1 VRCIPSRIGL
11 ALGVALALAGLGPA
25 PCGAQP
31 AARAVAQEIELPS
44 EAPSGVAINDR
55 IWLWFYRAQPDSGPP
70 APAVV
75 LLAALGDGRMALMK
89 RFARFLAARGIGCAL
104 VTLPYHARRCP
115 PGDLP
120 ARHFLDADARGAVQA
135 MEQSVADVCTVVTWL
150 GRQPGI
156 DASRIGIVG
165 VSLGAIVAHL
175 AMGQDTRLTAGVAI
189 LGAGNLADLRRGGLA
204 ARLLGYPTAAEPD
217 ADAAAR
223 IRQVDPLQYADRNRP
238 RRVLMIQAAR
248 DLAIPPRDARALW
261 EALGR
266 PLIRWV
272 DTNHFGLS
280 LAVDPVMRI
289 SLAYLQ
295 SVWDGTVRDDRA
307 LPALHAP
314 TLKCGLLAGLDAIL
328 EPALQWQ
335 ALSFGRRDHMALLHA
350 DLGLTGR
357 GPFLGLALTVNA
369 FVDLG
374 VGRRLGG
381 RDVKPYVSL
390 HMVF

>member
-1 VRCIPSRIGL
+1 VCRGQS
-11 ALGVALALAGLGPA
+11 
-25 PCGAQP
+25 
-31 AARAVAQEIELPS
+31 AARAAPREIMLPS
-44 EAPSGVAINDR
+44 EPPSGVPANDR
-55 IWLWFYRAQPDSGPP
+55 IWLSFYRAQPENGQP

-75 LLAALGDGRMALMK
+75 MLSALGDGRLKLMK

-104 VTLPYHARRCP
+104 MTLPYHARRCP

-135 MEQSVADVCTVVTWL
+135 MEQSVSDVRTVVTWL
-150 GRQPGI
+150 SRQPGV
-156 DASRIGIVG
+156 DASHLGIIG

-175 AMGQDTRLTAGVAI
+175 AMGQDARLTAGVAI
-189 LGAGNLADLRRGGLA
+189 LGAGNLADLRRGGIT
-204 ARLLGYPTAAEPD
+204 ARLLGYPPAAEPE
-217 ADAAAR
+217 AAAAAR

-248 DLAIPPRDARALW
+248 DLAIPPRDAQALW

-266 PLIRWV
+266 PPIRWV
-272 DTNHFGLS
+272 DTNHFGLA
-280 LAVDPVMRI
+280 LAVDPVLRI
-289 SLAYLQ
+289 SLAYLR
-295 SVWDGTVRDDRA
+295 SVWDAAPRDDPD

-314 TLKCGLLAGLDAIL
+314 TIKLGLLAGLDTIL
-328 EPALQWQ
+328 APALQWQ
-335 ALSFGRRDHMALLHA
+335 ACSFGRRDHMALLHA

-357 GPFLGLALTVNA
+357 GPFLGLAVTLNA

-390 HMVF
+390 HLVF